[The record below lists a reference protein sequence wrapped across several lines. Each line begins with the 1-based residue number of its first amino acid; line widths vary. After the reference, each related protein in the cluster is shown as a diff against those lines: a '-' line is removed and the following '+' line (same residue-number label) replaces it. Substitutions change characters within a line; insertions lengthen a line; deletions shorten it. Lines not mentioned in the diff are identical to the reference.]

1 MILRG
6 IYWAEFALHG
16 TKGIVILPDM
26 MAWHIWANTSF
37 TPATVLLR
45 ISIKVLV
52 SPPNSPFE
60 PPTAA
65 KGITH

>member
-6 IYWAEFALHG
+6 IYWTEFALHG

-37 TPATVLLR
+37 TPAAQLAC
-45 ISIKVLV
+45 KCA
-52 SPPNSPFE
+52 
-60 PPTAA
+60 TAV
-65 KGITH
+65 GGS